1 MQIYISDNAIIAS
14 IQRAFQAVYPFLKLE
29 FYNQAEEA
37 ALAPAPMRKVSPDT
51 PIDDIRDAGASGWL
65 DISHKRTALELES
78 DLKYIMGLHAQVRP
92 RSGDL
97 WLKTA
102 CTVKWSLAQ
111 LNAATVCANHH
122 LY

>member
-1 MQIYISDNAIIAS
+1 MQIYISENAIIAS
-14 IQRAFQAVYPFLKLE
+14 IQRAFQAVYPFLNLE
-29 FYNQAEEA
+29 FYNQAQDA
-37 ALAPAPMRKVSPDT
+37 GQLAPAAKRVSPDT
-51 PIDDIRDAGASGWL
+51 PIEDIRDAGVCGWL

-78 DLKYIMGLHAQVRP
+78 DLRDIMGLNAQVRP

-102 CTVKWSLAQ
+102 CTIKWSLAQ
-111 LNAATVCANHH
+111 LNAATVRTNHY

>member
-1 MQIYISDNAIIAS
+1 MQIYISENAIIAS
-14 IQRAFQAVYPFLKLE
+14 IQRAFQGAYPFLNLE
-29 FYNQAEEA
+29 FYSPAQQTGQ
-37 ALAPAPMRKVSPDT
+37 LAPAARRVSSNT
-51 PIDDIRDAGASGWL
+51 PIDEIRDAGACGWL

-78 DLKYIMGLHAQVRP
+78 DLKDIMGLNAQVRP

-102 CTVKWSLAQ
+102 CTIKWSLAQ
-111 LNAATVCANHH
+111 LNAATIRANHY